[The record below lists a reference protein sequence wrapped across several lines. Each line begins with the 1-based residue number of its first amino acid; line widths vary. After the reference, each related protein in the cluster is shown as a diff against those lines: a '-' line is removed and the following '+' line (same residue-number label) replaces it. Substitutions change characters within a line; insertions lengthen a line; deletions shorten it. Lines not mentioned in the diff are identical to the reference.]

1 MLIFQLN
8 VLHVMSFMVERL
20 GPMVEPYFDSL
31 LQYLPKLWTD
41 SDDHHMLR
49 CAIIS
54 TLTQIVRVSN
64 LILIYLYYFR
74 YSCYMLP
81 TGADV
86 VYTVILYVNCNFG

>member
-1 MLIFQLN
+1 
-8 VLHVMSFMVERL
+8 MSFMVERL

-54 TLTQIVRVSN
+54 TLTQIVRVSDL
-64 LILIYLYYFR
+64 LI
-74 YSCYMLP
+74 
-81 TGADV
+81 
-86 VYTVILYVNCNFG
+86 N

>member
-1 MLIFQLN
+1 
-8 VLHVMSFMVERL
+8 MSFMVERL

-54 TLTQIVRVSN
+54 TLTQIVRVSIF
-64 LILIYLYYFR
+64 ILIYYIFILFI
-74 YSCYMLP
+74 LP
-81 TGADV
+81 
-86 VYTVILYVNCNFG
+86 C

>member
-1 MLIFQLN
+1 MLMLQLN

-54 TLTQIVRVSN
+54 TLTQIVRVSSILIN
-64 LILIYLYYFR
+64 LI
-74 YSCYMLP
+74 
-81 TGADV
+81 T
-86 VYTVILYVNCNFG
+86 TILFNLFYNKIKRL

>member
-1 MLIFQLN
+1 MFQLN

-64 LILIYLYYFR
+64 IKLIYYKTII
-74 YSCYMLP
+74 YSVLLKHKKYKNWL
-81 TGADV
+81 G
-86 VYTVILYVNCNFG
+86 YLG

>member
-1 MLIFQLN
+1 
-8 VLHVMSFMVERL
+8 MSFMVERL

-54 TLTQIVRVSN
+54 TLTQIVRVSIF
-64 LILIYLYYFR
+64 ILIYYIH
-74 YSCYMLP
+74 
-81 TGADV
+81 
-86 VYTVILYVNCNFG
+86 ILLIMPC

>member
-1 MLIFQLN
+1 
-8 VLHVMSFMVERL
+8 MSFMVERL

-54 TLTQIVRVSN
+54 TLTQIVRVS
-64 LILIYLYYFR
+64 LYFYLNIHYIMIIIISYKNTF
-74 YSCYMLP
+74 
-81 TGADV
+81 
-86 VYTVILYVNCNFG
+86 

>member
-1 MLIFQLN
+1 
-8 VLHVMSFMVERL
+8 MSFMVERL

-64 LILIYLYYFR
+64 ELTNLFTCWATSMCTLIQCVHNNR
-74 YSCYMLP
+74 YC
-81 TGADV
+81 
-86 VYTVILYVNCNFG
+86 

>member
-1 MLIFQLN
+1 
-8 VLHVMSFMVERL
+8 MSFMVERL

-64 LILIYLYYFR
+64 FVKLFR
-74 YSCYMLP
+74 LWVLNLFFRSVSPTSLKNVHLP
-81 TGADV
+81 PEKKNSV
-86 VYTVILYVNCNFG
+86 K

>member
-1 MLIFQLN
+1 MFQLN

-54 TLTQIVRVSN
+54 TLTQIVRVSII
-64 LILIYLYYFR
+64 ILIN
-74 YSCYMLP
+74 SI
-81 TGADV
+81 T
-86 VYTVILYVNCNFG
+86 ILFNLSFKKKKDKYRL

>member
-1 MLIFQLN
+1 MFQLN

-31 LQYLPKLWTD
+31 LQYLPKLWAD

-64 LILIYLYYFR
+64 ILFIYFITILFNL
-74 YSCYMLP
+74 SC
-81 TGADV
+81 
-86 VYTVILYVNCNFG
+86 

>member
-1 MLIFQLN
+1 
-8 VLHVMSFMVERL
+8 MSFMVERL

-54 TLTQIVRVSN
+54 TLTQIVRVSIF
-64 LILIYLYYFR
+64 ILI
-74 YSCYMLP
+74 
-81 TGADV
+81 
-86 VYTVILYVNCNFG
+86 

>member
-1 MLIFQLN
+1 MFQLN

-54 TLTQIVRVSN
+54 TLTQIVRVSQIK
-64 LILIYLYYFR
+64 LLSIK
-74 YSCYMLP
+74 
-81 TGADV
+81 
-86 VYTVILYVNCNFG
+86 TVT